1 MPARALCCP
10 NGRTFAELLSGRP
23 RPNLREQSVNY
34 DDPSDARLVE
44 AALGGDRDAFG
55 DLVTRYQH
63 RLFNA
68 LLRIDGSPE
77 DAADAAQDAFIQA
90 YSKLASFRGESKFYT
105 WLCRI
110 AMNMAFS
117 RRRRRRPTTSLDEA
131 KDRVGEE
138 PADRQATPE
147 DGAVRQEEIEQ
158 VQSAL
163 ANLGD
168 QHSKILVLREIEGCS
183 YETIADILKLPV
195 GTVRS
200 RLFRARMQLREKLCS
215 MRGEEAGQPT

>member
-1 MPARALCCP
+1 M
-10 NGRTFAELLSGRP
+10 N
-23 RPNLREQSVNY
+23 
-34 DDPSDARLVE
+34 DDAPSDARLVE
-44 AALGGDRDAFG
+44 AALAGDADAFG

-63 RLFNA
+63 RLYNA
-68 LLRIDGSPE
+68 LVRIGGSPE

-90 YSKLASFRGESKFYT
+90 YKKLESFRGESKFYT

-117 RRRRRRPTTSLDEA
+117 RRRRRRPTASLDEA
-131 KDRVGEE
+131 KDRAGEE
-138 PADRQATPE
+138 PADNHATPM
-147 DGAVRQEEIEQ
+147 DGAVRNEEIQQ
-158 VQSAL
+158 VQTAL

>member
-1 MPARALCCP
+1 M
-10 NGRTFAELLSGRP
+10 N
-23 RPNLREQSVNY
+23 
-34 DDPSDARLVE
+34 DDAPSDAKLVE
-44 AALGGDRDAFG
+44 AALAGDRDAFG
-55 DLVTRYQH
+55 DLVSRYQH
-63 RLFNA
+63 RLYNA
-68 LLRIDGSPE
+68 LLRIVGSRE

-90 YSKLASFRGESKFYT
+90 YQKLESFRGESGFYT

-117 RRRRRRPTTSLDEA
+117 RRRRRRPTASLDEA

-138 PADRQATPE
+138 PVDHQTSPL
-147 DGAVRQEEIEQ
+147 DGAVRKEEVLQ
-158 VQSAL
+158 VQTAL

-200 RLFRARMQLREKLCS
+200 RLFRARMQLRDKLLS
-215 MRGEEAGQPT
+215 MRGEEAGQPI